1 MARTLKKRRRGGTAS
16 WSSKDLIGLQGVEPA
31 QIRALLGMSRRYVDV
46 TTDVDSSPL
55 KGTTIANLFFED
67 STRTRTSFTN
77 AAHRL
82 RAHVSNLLGA
92 FSSVTKGETLIDT
105 ARNVEAMGVHALVIR
120 AKQAGAAALIAQHV
134 ACPVINAGD
143 GKHEHPTQG
152 LLDIYT
158 LAEANGRLSD
168 FNMKGLTVAIV
179 GDVVSSRVARS
190 NIAGLTALGA
200 KVVCVGPAGLA
211 PKSMESLGTGVS
223 VTHDLDEVL
232 PKADAVMM
240 LRVQFERHDGSGAGA
255 DPAGKSTSAIAS
267 VREYR
272 SLFGMTAERAAR
284 LKRGAV
290 VMHPGPINR
299 GIELDPEVADGEHSV
314 ILRQVRVGVGVRMA
328 VLEAC
333 AAAGRRT
340 DGVVGGSA
348 GRRVRGGVGGGVSG
362 RVGGRAA

>member
-1 MARTLKKRRRGGTAS
+1 MAKTLKRRRRAVAPPRSAET
-16 WSSKDLIGLQGVEPA
+16 WSSKDLIGLQGIPA
-31 QIRALLGMSRRYVDV
+31 QQIRALLRASQKYVDV
-46 TTDVDSSPL
+46 TTDVSGSPL
-55 KGTTIANLFFED
+55 QGTTIANLFFED

-92 FSSVTKGETLIDT
+92 FSSITKGETLIDT

-120 AKQAGAAALIAQHV
+120 ARQAGAAALIASNV
-134 ACPVINAGD
+134 RCPVINAGD

-158 LAEANGRLSD
+158 LAEANNRLDD

-179 GDVVSSRVARS
+179 GDIVSSRVARS

-200 KVVCVGPAGLA
+200 RVVCVGPAGLA
-211 PKSMESLGTGVS
+211 PRSLESLGS
-223 VTHDLDEVL
+223 VTVTHELDEVL
-232 PKADAVMM
+232 PKIDAVMM
-240 LRVQFERHDGSGAGA
+240 LRVQFERHDAPPDA
-255 DPAGKSTSAIAS
+255 AGKSSPAIAS

-272 SLFGMTAERAAR
+272 SLFGMTAQRAAR

-290 VMHPGPINR
+290 IMHPGPINR
-299 GIELDPEVADGEHSV
+299 GIELDPDVADGPQSV
-314 ILRQVRVGVGVRMA
+314 ILRQVTVGVGVRMA

-333 AAAGRRT
+333 AAAHTERPRT
-340 DGVVGGSA
+340 RKEQARSPRPPA
-348 GRRVRGGVGGGVSG
+348 
-362 RVGGRAA
+362 

>member
-1 MARTLKKRRRGGTAS
+1 MPGTAKPRRRSAPT
-16 WSSKDLIGLQGVEPA
+16 WKHKDLIGLQGLPA
-31 QIRALLGMSRRYVDV
+31 EGLRALLHASHKYVDV
-46 TTDVDSSPL
+46 TTDVTGSPL
-55 KGTTIANLFFED
+55 AGTTIANLFFED

-120 AKQAGAAALIAQHV
+120 ARQAGAAALIAQHV
-134 ACPVINAGD
+134 ACPVVNAGD

-158 LAEANGRLSD
+158 LAESKGRLSD
-168 FNMKGLTVAIV
+168 FDLSGLTVAIV

-190 NIAGLTALGA
+190 NIAGLTTLGA
-200 KVVCVGPAGLA
+200 KVICVGPAGLA
-211 PKSMESLGTGVS
+211 PKSLESLGHGVH
-223 VTHDLDEVL
+223 VTHDFDAVT

-240 LRVQFERHDGSGAGA
+240 LRVQFERHESPTPGEGENKNS
-255 DPAGKSTSAIAS
+255 PAIAS

-272 SLFGMTAERAAR
+272 ALFGMTSTRAAR
-284 LKRGAV
+284 LKKDAII
-290 VMHPGPINR
+290 MHPGPINR
-299 GIELDPEVADGEHSV
+299 GLELDPEVADGPRSV
-314 ILRQVRVGVGVRMA
+314 ILRQVTVGVGVRMA

-333 AAAGRRT
+333 ASAAQ
-340 DGVVGGSA
+340 A
-348 GRRVRGGVGGGVSG
+348 
-362 RVGGRAA
+362 

>member
-1 MARTLKKRRRGGTAS
+1 MAKTLKRRSRSGGARARAKWT
-16 WSSKDLIGLQGVEPA
+16 SKDLIGLQGVAPE
-31 QIRALLGMSRRYVDV
+31 QIRALLETSRRYVDV
-46 TTDVDSSPL
+46 TTDVDDSPL

-120 AKQAGAAALIAQHV
+120 ARQAGAAALIARHV

-158 LAEANGRLSD
+158 LAEAHGRLGD

-223 VTHDLDEVL
+223 VSHDLDEVL

-240 LRVQFERHDGSGAGA
+240 LRVQFERHEGGAEA
-255 DPAGKSTSAIAS
+255 TGKGTSAIAS

-272 SLFGMTAERAAR
+272 SLFGMTAERATR

-299 GIELDPEVADGEHSV
+299 GIELDPEVADGERSV

-328 VLEAC
+328 ALEAC
-333 AAAGRRT
+333 AAAG
-340 DGVVGGSA
+340 D
-348 GRRVRGGVGGGVSG
+348 
-362 RVGGRAA
+362 

>member
-1 MARTLKKRRRGGTAS
+1 MAKTLTKRVRAAARTGKGSTRAGS
-16 WSSKDLIGLQGVEPA
+16 WSSKDLIGLQGVAAE
-31 QIRALLGMSRRYVDV
+31 QIRALLHASREYVDV
-46 TTDVDSSPL
+46 TTDVERSPL
-55 KGTTIANLFFED
+55 QGTTIANLFFED

-120 AKQAGAAALIAQHV
+120 ARQAGAAALIAANV
-134 ACPVINAGD
+134 KCPVINAGD

-168 FNMKGLTVAIV
+168 FDMKGLTVAIV
-179 GDVVSSRVARS
+179 GDIVSSRVARS

-200 KVVCVGPAGLA
+200 RVVCVGPAGLA
-211 PKSMESLGTGVS
+211 PRSLESLGTSVT
-223 VTHDLDEVL
+223 VTHDLDSVL
-232 PKADAVMM
+232 PKVDAVMM
-240 LRVQFERHDGSGAGA
+240 LRVQFERHDAGPEA
-255 DPAGKSTSAIAS
+255 QGKSSPAIAS

-272 SLFGMTAERAAR
+272 SLFGMTSQRAEC

-299 GIELDPEVADGEHSV
+299 GIELDPEVADGAQSV

-328 VLEAC
+328 VLVAC
-333 AAAGRRT
+333 AAAGNRRT
-340 DGVVGGSA
+340 GVTA
-348 GRRVRGGVGGGVSG
+348 
-362 RVGGRAA
+362 